1 VQLFRLLHSA
11 RVKKGTKKEDA
22 ETTWISARGNA
33 VSWWSDTLEWCVK
46 LWRLLQKCAR
56 EGTKTT
62 APSSEKFMSETGMMC
77 KCSGCYKVVHKWR
90 NKKMLTD
97 VPWRGM
103 MQMQFLMCFWNL
115 HTCIHNCRQSLHRR
129 PDQFGCPLLVATTLN
144 WIGGDCTILLDAQEE
159 EEEQQQQHEESGRQL
174 LHNSTIQSVVGDC
187 NWNKLFY
194 ATNRVEV
201 SKNFRKF
208 AILISL
214 AFVASTLNPPKPQS
228 RARAVQLWRRR
239 RRIRRNFCEC
249 QLLQFWNSDSVW

>member
-1 VQLFRLLHSA
+1 MLCNSLDCYIVHEW
-11 RVKKGTKKEDA
+11 KKEQRKKMLKLHELVHVEMQFLD
-22 ETTWISARGNA
+22 GL
-33 VSWWSDTLEWCVK
+33 TLEWCVE
-46 LWRLLQKCAR
+46 LWRLLPKCAR

-97 VPWRGM
+97 VPWRCL

-115 HTCIHNCRQSLHRR
+115 HTSIHNCRQSLHRR
-129 PDQFGCPLLVATTLN
+129 SDRYGFPVLDATTLN

-159 EEEQQQQHEESGRQL
+159 EEEEEHEESARQL
-174 LHNSTIQSVVGDC
+174 LHNPTIQSVVGDC

-208 AILISL
+208 AILISKAL
-214 AFVASTLNPPKPQS
+214 VASTLNPPQPQS
-228 RARAVQLWRRR
+228 RAVQLWRRR
-239 RRIRRNFCEC
+239 RRIRRNCCEC